1 MRFLSNFRVG
11 RLCSNSVRTRTALVI
26 SPILLGLAA
35 TFCNVFQR
43 QVAFVERSTGEILLG
58 PSKSR
63 AGRRIVS
70 IPAAI
75 VRRCAST
82 RRYSPRPGRE
92 HLSSL
97 EPRAFR
103 CGVLEPDGLM
113 VAVQGAR
120 RDTYPSGMARDVGGG
135 MKVYVLHPGLRGRR
149 EDLVETLDDAL
160 SDKLATVDEERAF
173 HDAWIVE
180 RGKQ

>member
-1 MRFLSNFRVG
+1 MRFLSNFPVC

-26 SPILLGLAA
+26 SPILLGLAV
-35 TFCNVFQR
+35 TFWNVFQR

-75 VRRCAST
+75 GRRCAST
-82 RRYSPRPGRE
+82 WRYSPRPGRE

-97 EPRAFR
+97 EPGRSAARAR
-103 CGVLEPDGLM
+103 TGRADGRGPGCASRYL
-113 VAVQGAR
+113 
-120 RDTYPSGMARDVGGG
+120 PSGMARDMGGG